1 MKLNKIEPKY
11 ISKSNPRI
19 GLITL
24 ATDFR
29 IEKDFNNVLNGK
41 DIDLYCNRIHCY
53 NPLTNETLKKM
64 ADDITN
70 VTKDILPD
78 QKLDC
83 VAYGCTSG
91 TIAAGYNLIVE
102 KVNAAKPNTKVTT
115 PITAA
120 TKALKKLNINKI
132 SIFTPYT
139 NEINNSVVEYFK
151 NENFEKVSLLKK
163 NKVFEIKNI
172 KNSLKITYPQ
182 IVGFKADQEKLSD
195 VRDVIE
201 SFYFYDVKKS
211 LDSYPD
217 NLPTLSYVTKDG
229 MILSISSLSPDSKGE
244 SWVII
249 KAESNNPKSKKLA
262 EEIRNK
268 TSGFQF
274 LANINT
280 SNILRWEASDLR
292 AQKVKN

>member
-1 MKLNKIEPKY
+1 LKSYDELCIAYKNLNLTRQFNQYIFNQSDNMKLNKIEPKY

-91 TIAAGYNLIVE
+91 TIAAGYNSIVE

-120 TKALKKLNINKI
+120 IKALKKLNINKI

-151 NENFEKVSLLKK
+151 NENFEI
-163 NKVFEIKNI
+163 NE
-172 KNSLKITYPQ
+172 
-182 IVGFKADQEKLSD
+182 
-195 VRDVIE
+195 
-201 SFYFYDVKKS
+201 
-211 LDSYPD
+211 
-217 NLPTLSYVTKDG
+217 LSYFDIPSDLDIGKVDDKYLFDV
-229 MILSISSLSPDSKGE
+229 LSKINLNDSDALFVSCTALPVLSLINE
-244 SWVII
+244 L
-249 KAESNNPKSKKLA
+249 EKKLGKFVVSSNQA
-262 EEIRNK
+262 LIWDSLNQVN
-268 TSGFQF
+268 S
-274 LANINT
+274 NINVVGYGKLF
-280 SNILRWEASDLR
+280 N
-292 AQKVKN
+292 N